1 MSFLGR
7 HSSGMSTSRKPW
19 GAHNKSKQG
28 KHNAALINAQNNLT
42 GGALLSK

>member
-19 GAHNKSKQG
+19 GGHNKSKQG